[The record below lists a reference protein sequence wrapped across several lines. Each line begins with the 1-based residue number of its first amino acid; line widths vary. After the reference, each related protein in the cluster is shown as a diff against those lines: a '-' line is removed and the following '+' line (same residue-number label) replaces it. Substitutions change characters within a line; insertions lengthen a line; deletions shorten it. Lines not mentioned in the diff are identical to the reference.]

1 MKNIAFT
8 TNFGDYDNLALP
20 YSVGRNWFKVL
31 FTDSKQPQKRGWDRI
46 IVLPESDRPDLQA
59 KLIKWGIHKHF
70 PQAEWYLH
78 YDANMVIKNH
88 IEPQMLRIKHGKR
101 SSVLEECHACNAQ
114 QHRWT
119 INAINNHYNVLVEDG
134 YPDDNGLFLNG
145 FHIRPNSEVEN
156 KIGDEVCEHLTK
168 YTTRDQIIFPYVL
181 WKNNKVYEE
190 SELRD
195 FNWFLSNIHL
205 YKHKHNKIKLV
216 DEPKQEEVQQTLPP
230 LPEPKQKIKIYSFT
244 PFASDKNYGKILN
257 EHCELVPND
266 NDWILVRDSDTSFL
280 IPEFSQQIQAIV
292 DKYHDKFDLIGC
304 YTNRLGLN
312 YQLIDGKLSEDVNIK
327 THIKIAQE
335 LHKRHGSTVTPLNK
349 NIGGLFLLFPKR
361 AWKEHKFEEGLKITK
376 VDYDGKTVTGY
387 FDYWFSNYF
396 ARKGR
401 VGIAN
406 GVYLLHIYRL
416 FAPNRQYQEHLK

>member
-8 TNFGDYDNLALP
+8 TNFGDYDNLAVP
-20 YSVGRNWFKVL
+20 YTTGKNWYKVL
-31 FTDSKQPQKRGWDRI
+31 FTDSKQQQKRGWDQI

-70 PQAEWYLH
+70 PSAEWYLH
-78 YDANMVIKNH
+78 YDANMVMRNH
-88 IEPQMLRIKHGKR
+88 IEPQPVRIIHHR
-101 SSVLEECHACNAQ
+101 RNSVLEEAHALNERE
-114 QHRWT
+114 HRWSASSV
-119 INAINNHYNVLVEDG
+119 NKQVNDYLAEG
-134 YPDDNGLFLNG
+134 FPDDLGLYLNG
-145 FHIRPNSEVEN
+145 FFIRQNNDVEN
-156 KIGDEVCEHLTK
+156 KLADAVCEQLTT
-168 YTTRDQIIFPYVL
+168 YTTRDMLALPYVM
-181 WKNNKVYEE
+181 WKLNINFDENTKKPFIFFVNNV
-190 SELRD
+190 
-195 FNWFLSNIHL
+195 HL
-205 YKHKHNKIKLV
+205 NKHKHNKIKLI
-216 DEPKQEEVQQTLPP
+216 DEPKQEQQVSLPP
-230 LPEPKQKIKIYSFT
+230 LPEPPQKIKIYSFT

-292 DKYHDKFDLIGC
+292 DKYHDKYDLIGC
-304 YTNRLGLN
+304 YTNRLGLD

-327 THIKIAQE
+327 NHIKIAQE
-335 LHKRHGSTVTPLNK
+335 LHKRHGSTVSPLNK

-376 VDYDGKTVTGY
+376 TDYNGKTVTGY

-396 ARKGR
+396 ARKKR